1 MKVQIK
7 LNGPL
12 VKYAIWPELH
22 WINIRPGLNIEQL
35 LNHIKIP
42 RESVGLITVNGLKG
56 SLTDK
61 LKENDVISIFPHV
74 SGG

>member
-1 MKVQIK
+1 M
-7 LNGPL
+7 
-12 VKYAIWPELH
+12 H